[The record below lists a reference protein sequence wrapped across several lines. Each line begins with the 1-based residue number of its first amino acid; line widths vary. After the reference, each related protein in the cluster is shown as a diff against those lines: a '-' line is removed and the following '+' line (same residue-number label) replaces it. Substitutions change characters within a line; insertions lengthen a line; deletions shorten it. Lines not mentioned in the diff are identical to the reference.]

1 MVIRFK
7 MFYIIYLYIYSLKK
21 KKIERLN
28 VWFYSLLIQNKK
40 IYIGQIILL
49 FNIIIILYNVKSLF
63 FKKY

>member
-1 MVIRFK
+1 